1 MDIAR
6 TQRPKALWLG
16 SLLVALLLALL
27 FTGCAGIEP
36 YEPRNI
42 RVEGMEHGIIS
53 GSEGEFVIYRKS
65 EEPETGT
72 KSDKKSDETADNE

>member
-16 SLLVALLLALL
+16 SLLVALLVALL
-27 FTGCAGIEP
+27 FTGCAGIKP